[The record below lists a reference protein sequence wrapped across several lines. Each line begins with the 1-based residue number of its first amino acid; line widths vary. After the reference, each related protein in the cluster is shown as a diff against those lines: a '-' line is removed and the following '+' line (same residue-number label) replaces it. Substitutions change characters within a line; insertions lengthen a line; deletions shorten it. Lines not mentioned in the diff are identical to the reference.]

1 MRVIPTR
8 VHGMVDYIVG
18 ALLIVAPWLFGFAD
32 GGAEQWVPI
41 ILGAGVILYSLMT
54 DYELGVM
61 KAIPMSMHLMLDI
74 GGGIFLA
81 VSPWLFGFADE
92 IWWPHVIVGLG
103 EILAGLMTKTRPEY
117 DHAGTGRG
125 TVKGQNAK
133 PAQQEGRSVWDAP
146 LCYSASPADQAT
158 AEYRGRQHIAPSGL
172 SPLAMP
178 IPSSAS
184 IPIGER
190 GMVTGAVPLAVSPA
204 PVNPGALHVHA
215 LVWQCK
221 AAPWH
226 KF

>member
-54 DYELGVM
+54 NYELGVM
-61 KAIPMSMHLMLDI
+61 KAIPMPVHLMLDI

-103 EILAGLMTKTRPEY
+103 EILAGLMTQNRPEY
-117 DHAGTGRG
+117 DRPGTGRG
-125 TVKGQNAK
+125 TV
-133 PAQQEGRSVWDAP
+133 
-146 LCYSASPADQAT
+146 
-158 AEYRGRQHIAPSGL
+158 
-172 SPLAMP
+172 
-178 IPSSAS
+178 
-184 IPIGER
+184 
-190 GMVTGAVPLAVSPA
+190 
-204 PVNPGALHVHA
+204 
-215 LVWQCK
+215 
-221 AAPWH
+221 
-226 KF
+226 